1 MSWLKNSSIGASLG
15 KLRSSNLPSNEC
27 DPSACYNSFKKHWQQ
42 IHEIIEKTKAVGNI
56 LKTDDDFLSVVNNLK
71 KLVTFLSMELRSSH
85 VNKPCLDYLL
95 SQNLLDQLYTWS
107 ESTGRYGD
115 TLKMQQ
121 MQLYE
126 GLVDHSGAQLLIHEP
141 FHRPLLKLLNT
152 CSSQLF
158 TVEVQKCLVVLL
170 NQLCVSIYCQNELL
184 DLFFFVG
191 NPSRF
196 IIFSLLL
203 PFVHREG
210 AIGQQAR
217 DALLLCVG
225 LSSRNNAVA
234 EFICRDSN
242 FCQDLAAVLCC
253 LYSGLPRK
261 LNDIEVADWHRFTPD
276 DITEMPE
283 LEHFLNVLEFCNAV
297 VQVAHPIVCEKLV
310 QLLHGAF
317 LCRVMGPAL
326 LQESVGVS
334 LQGYDYSAP
343 LQLSTEEELAT
354 ATAYFDLFLR
364 SLSEPGLLN
373 SFVKFLLKD
382 TYEDQRIID
391 CVVMRIKSKTRLCV
405 VTLSLLETLVELNC
419 EDVMLELVLR
429 HLVPCT
435 HVMLSQR
442 PRVAHVDP
450 YCRSAQKFLSL
461 APAIPRH
468 EPVDGSLY
476 GNYQAYLFDARN
488 KINNCA
494 MATSCWTYQYDGE
507 NPPFTGMPLSRTE
520 DSNANQKLNT
530 ESESADH
537 SLPSADDGSS
547 GYESFA
553 ALKDGG
559 RDFESGGEC
568 ESPCERGENHSDNNF
583 TSDNNLSV
591 NSNTTGN
598 CDVKN
603 NGSSDITSVNNNGNS
618 DSKSVKNNGTVAT
631 GISDVTSVK
640 NNGTVATSNIDVLGS
655 LKGKIEDKL
664 VREPN
669 VNVYIA
675 DAQKF
680 LLEREER
687 LVNTRKHA
695 IEAPLSLP
703 PSSNRISDA
712 FERGDSKRRSLSL
725 ALSSVFKRQFQ
736 PPNKESVNNF
746 GIARFT
752 KERQKETEI
761 RNVVMCAVIL
771 DEWLKELAAIT
782 QEHTAHNVRPDGR
795 SLMKVRPATINVGSI
810 STADGSAV
818 VKIGRTTVVCGI
830 KAELA
835 TPKPSQPQ
843 LGFVVANVELP
854 PLCSATFRPG
864 PPSDI
869 AQTMTSMLGSIVDS
883 CGLIDLSQLCV
894 SKEHLV
900 WILHCDIVCLDY
912 SGSVMDAVLIALVA
926 ALRTVALPEATY
938 CVETKSFSVDL
949 QKRTPL
955 KVDSS
960 PVSTTFA
967 TIDESNI
974 IADPTVEEE
983 RLSNGSGT
991 AYSETDLQ
999 KCISLSKDRA
1009 VSINKMMETALNNR
1023 EP

>member
-15 KLRSSNLPSNEC
+15 KLRSSNLPTNEC

-126 GLVDHSGAQLLIHEP
+126 GLVEHSGAQLLIHEP
-141 FHRPLLKLLNT
+141 FHRPLLKLLTT
-152 CSSQLF
+152 CASCQLF

-170 NQLCVSIYCQNELL
+170 NQLCVSIYCHNELL

-191 NPSRF
+191 DPSRF

-225 LSSRNNAVA
+225 LSSRNNDVA

-297 VQVAHPIVCEKLV
+297 VQVAHPIVCEKLIH
-310 QLLHGAF
+310 LLHGAF

-326 LQESVGVS
+326 LQENEGVS
-334 LQGYDYSAP
+334 LQGYGYSAP

-373 SFVKFLLKD
+373 SFIKFLLKD

-450 YCRSAQKFLSL
+450 YCRSAEKFLSL

-507 NPPFTGMPLSRTE
+507 NPPFTGMPRPE
-520 DSNANQKLNT
+520 DGNTNQKLSA

-553 ALKDGG
+553 LKDGG
-559 RDFESGGEC
+559 RDCESGGEC
-568 ESPCERGENHSDNNF
+568 ESPCASRNRSRERGGNLDNNF
-583 TSDNNLSV
+583 PSDNSSSVSNNGPVTSDVKSARDSDLTSNNETV
-591 NSNTTGN
+591 NSEVTSS
-598 CDVKN
+598 VKN
-603 NGSSDITSVNNNGNS
+603 NGSVTNDNS
-618 DSKSVKNNGTVAT
+618 DLTSKNTVTSSNNVKNNNGTVVT
-631 GISDVTSVK
+631 SEVTSVK
-640 NNGTVATSNIDVLGS
+640 NNGTVSTSSDVGNSVKSNNRTELNDTCNNVNSETSGNSNDNIVNSSTASTSDINRNYQNQSSGGQRSAATSSSAIPFRRTPSVYMNIFSSTPSIGPFLDLLFSKLDDMLSHDLYTNLRLTGLVSRLAIYPQPLIHSFLLDHSLVFQPSIRSLFQVLGS
-655 LKGKIEDKL
+655 LKSKIEDKL

-736 PPNKESVNNF
+736 PPNKETVNNF

-761 RNVVMCAVIL
+761 RNVVMCAVVL

-782 QEHTAHNVRPDGR
+782 QEHTIYRT
-795 SLMKVRPATINVGSI
+795 SL
-810 STADGSAV
+810 
-818 VKIGRTTVVCGI
+818 
-830 KAELA
+830 
-835 TPKPSQPQ
+835 
-843 LGFVVANVELP
+843 
-854 PLCSATFRPG
+854 
-864 PPSDI
+864 
-869 AQTMTSMLGSIVDS
+869 
-883 CGLIDLSQLCV
+883 
-894 SKEHLV
+894 
-900 WILHCDIVCLDY
+900 
-912 SGSVMDAVLIALVA
+912 
-926 ALRTVALPEATY
+926 
-938 CVETKSFSVDL
+938 
-949 QKRTPL
+949 
-955 KVDSS
+955 
-960 PVSTTFA
+960 
-967 TIDESNI
+967 
-974 IADPTVEEE
+974 
-983 RLSNGSGT
+983 
-991 AYSETDLQ
+991 
-999 KCISLSKDRA
+999 
-1009 VSINKMMETALNNR
+1009 
-1023 EP
+1023 